1 MGFIRPNPTAP
12 WVYVVDRLRLRRP
25 RLSAFTHYP
34 CILPEE
40 TIVQLGIELRV
51 TSSSTMGGVM
61 LLGMVLYMM
70 TSRTLPRLSRYGT
83 ALVPSIETEVKL
95 CYVVYRRSF
104 FVNPS
109 GAQLYACVGG
119 PRVGSSWAF
128 FRSTA

>member
-83 ALVPSIETEVKL
+83 ALVKRLSFVML
-95 CYVVYRRSF
+95 CTGALSLVWKNVVCGFLTKESKA
-104 FVNPS
+104 PT
-109 GAQLYACVGG
+109 YAI
-119 PRVGSSWAF
+119 
-128 FRSTA
+128 